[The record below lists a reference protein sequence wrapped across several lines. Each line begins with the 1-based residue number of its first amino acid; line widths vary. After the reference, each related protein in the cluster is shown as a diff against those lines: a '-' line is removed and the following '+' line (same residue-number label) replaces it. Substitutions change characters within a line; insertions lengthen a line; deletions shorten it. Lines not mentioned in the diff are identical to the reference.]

1 MSAETRNTLIFAT
14 FLVWAV
20 VTAMAV
26 IRHTALNDVCACE
39 RDGKVNCACFET
51 ELEARKKRIL
61 H

>member
-1 MSAETRNTLIFAT
+1 MSSHTRNALIYVT

-39 RDGKVNCACFET
+39 RDGRVNCACFERT
-51 ELEARKKRIL
+51 VEERLKKT

>member
-1 MSAETRNTLIFAT
+1 MKTETRNALIYAT

-26 IRHTALNDVCACE
+26 IRHQALGDICACE
-39 RDGKVNCACFET
+39 RDGRVNCACHER
-51 ELEARKKRIL
+51 EIEKMLRKT